1 MHKYVIRRLLLAIP
15 VLLLSS
21 LIVFGLMRV
30 MPGDALVALMGESG
44 NVGERELAKL
54 RKDLGL
60 DRPYHEQY
68 LIWVWQMVSLN
79 PGDSIFTN
87 EPIPVALKKSIPVT
101 LELATLALILGL
113 AIAIPVGVLS
123 ATRQDKPSDYVGR
136 VVAVSG
142 LSLPDFWLGTLVITF
157 AAIWFRWMPPIGY
170 VSIWD
175 DPWRNLQQFLLP
187 AAVLGFRLSAATMR
201 MTRSTVLEVLRED
214 YVRTAW
220 AKGLGGRM
228 VVYKHALKNA
238 LIPVVTNRRW
248 AARNAPGR
256 HRGRGDDLRA
266 AGDGPADGR
275 GDLVP
280 RLSRRADQRH
290 AGRGSPGHAQP
301 GGRPHVRV
309 ARPADPV
316 SMSPPV
322 SAEPGRLNLEVP
334 VTSVTAAVA
343 AMDAPA
349 SAATP
354 GRARALWRALKRN
367 PLGLASAAVL
377 SILVLTAV
385 FADVLAP
392 YDPLATQPEI
402 RLAPPSRAHLFG
414 TDDIG
419 RDVFSRIIHGARI
432 SLWVGLLAVGLG
444 TFAGMIIGLACG
456 YWEGRLDIIL
466 QRVMDAIQSIP
477 GLMLA
482 LAIVSVLKPST
493 TNAMLAIAVVII
505 PGNSRIV
512 RGAVLS
518 AKQNRYV
525 EAAEAI
531 GCRQPRILVSHIL
544 PNVTAPILI
553 IASIWLGN
561 AILIEATLSFL
572 GLGTQPPTPS
582 WGLMLSS
589 TGRAYMEQAPW
600 LAIFPGLA
608 ISLAV
613 LGFNLF
619 GDTLRDAWD
628 PRLRRG

>member
-1 MHKYVIRRLLLAIP
+1 
-15 VLLLSS
+15 
-21 LIVFGLMRV
+21 
-30 MPGDALVALMGESG
+30 
-44 NVGERELAKL
+44 
-54 RKDLGL
+54 
-60 DRPYHEQY
+60 
-68 LIWVWQMVSLN
+68 
-79 PGDSIFTN
+79 
-87 EPIPVALKKSIPVT
+87 
-101 LELATLALILGL
+101 
-113 AIAIPVGVLS
+113 
-123 ATRQDKPSDYVGR
+123 
-136 VVAVSG
+136 
-142 LSLPDFWLGTLVITF
+142 
-157 AAIWFRWMPPIGY
+157 
-170 VSIWD
+170 
-175 DPWRNLQQFLLP
+175 
-187 AAVLGFRLSAATMR
+187 
-201 MTRSTVLEVLRED
+201 
-214 YVRTAW
+214 
-220 AKGLGGRM
+220 
-228 VVYKHALKNA
+228 
-238 LIPVVTNRRW
+238 
-248 AARNAPGR
+248 
-256 HRGRGDDLRA
+256 
-266 AGDGPADGR
+266 
-275 GDLVP
+275 
-280 RLSRRADQRH
+280 
-290 AGRGSPGHAQP
+290 
-301 GGRPHVRV
+301 
-309 ARPADPV
+309 
-316 SMSPPV
+316 MSPPA

-334 VTSVTAAVA
+334 MTPATASVA

-349 SAATP
+349 SGAMP
-354 GRARALWRALKRN
+354 GRARALWRVLKRK

-377 SILVLTAV
+377 SILVLTAI

-392 YDPLATQPEI
+392 YDPLETQPEI
-402 RLAPPSRAHLFG
+402 RLAPPSRAHVFG

-419 RDVFSRIIHGARI
+419 RDVFSRVIHGARI

-444 TFAGMIIGLACG
+444 TFAGTIIGLACG
-456 YWEGRLDIIL
+456 YWEGRLDLIL
-466 QRVMDAIQSIP
+466 QRVMDAVQAIP

-525 EAAEAI
+525 EAAQAL
-531 GCRQPRILVSHIL
+531 GCRQPRILVTHIL

-589 TGRAYMEQAPW
+589 TGRAFMEQAPW

-628 PRLRRG
+628 PKLRQG